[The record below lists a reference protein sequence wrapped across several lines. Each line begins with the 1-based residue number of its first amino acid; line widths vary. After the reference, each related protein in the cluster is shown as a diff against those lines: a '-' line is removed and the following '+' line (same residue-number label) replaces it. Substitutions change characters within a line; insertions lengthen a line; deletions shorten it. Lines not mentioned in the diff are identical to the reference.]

1 MKHNYMA
8 TAGDDKAGVGRLSM
22 PRVTPPKLDPRY
34 PHFPT
39 IVHALAFAAERR
51 PDAPGLAC
59 LDRELT
65 YRQYAQAVA
74 ALAAIFAERGA
85 AGARLAYLMRNSLE
99 MAIGLQ
105 AGMAARAQVAPLN
118 PNYTDREIAPLVADV
133 APHVIVCDAE
143 FAERAHRLAAP
154 TGAGIVVLGPGGITV
169 EQLLAE
175 PAKELP
181 LPQPDDLCAMFFTGG
196 TTGLPK
202 GADHRH
208 RNLMAFCYGVAALWP
223 MPLDAERILN
233 VAPLFHIWGFC
244 YTLVFPVY
252 LRAFMDLLPAYK
264 PAAVLEEFQKRRITT
279 FAGGPAAL
287 YMGLRANENFDTT
300 DFSSLRV
307 CLSGGAACPVELIR
321 FWEEKTGSVLLEGW
335 GMSEGAPIHQNPLNG
350 VRKVGSVGLAAA
362 GYDAEVVDLET
373 GTRVMPT
380 GERGEI
386 RVRGPQ
392 FTEGYHNRPEENA
405 RQIRDGWLYTGDI
418 GYYDDDG
425 YMFLVDR
432 KKEMIIVGGYNVY
445 PREIDELL
453 FKHPAILEAATVG
466 VPDSFS
472 GEAVKVFVVLKPGMS
487 LSADELLDYLKQN
500 LVKYKWPKYIAFVDA
515 LPRSGVGKIDK
526 RALKAAG

>member
-1 MKHNYMA
+1 
-8 TAGDDKAGVGRLSM
+8 M
-22 PRVTPPKLDPRY
+22 PRVTPPSRDPRY
-34 PHFPT
+34 PEYPT
-39 IVHALAFAAERR
+39 IVHALAYAAARR
-51 PDAPGLAC
+51 ADAQALAC

-65 YRQYAQAVA
+65 YGQYAQAVA
-74 ALAAIFAERGA
+74 ALAQTFAALGVAGERI
-85 AGARLAYLMRNSLE
+85 AYLMRNSLE
-99 MAIGLQ
+99 MAVGLH

-118 PNYTDREIAPLVADV
+118 PTYTDREIEPLVRDV
-133 APHVIVCDAE
+133 DPRLIVCDAE
-143 FAERAHRLAAP
+143 FADRAKTLAQL
-154 TGAGIVVLGPGGITV
+154 AGQPIVIVLGPGGVTV
-169 EQLLAE
+169 EQLLSA
-175 PAKELP
+175 PATALP
-181 LPQPDDLCAMFFTGG
+181 LPEPDDLCALFFTGG

-202 GADHRH
+202 GAEHRH
-208 RNLMAFCYGVAALWP
+208 SNLMAFCYGVAAIWP
-223 MPLDAERILN
+223 LPLDAERILN

-244 YTLVFPVY
+244 YTLIFPVY
-252 LRAFMDLLPAYK
+252 LRAFMDLLPTYK

-287 YMGLRANENFDTT
+287 YMGLRANENFATT
-300 DFSSLRV
+300 DFASLRV

-321 FWEEKTGSVLLEGW
+321 FWESATGSVLLEGW
-335 GMSEGAPIHQNPLNG
+335 GMSEGAPIHQNPLHG
-350 VRKVGSVGLAAA
+350 LRKIGSVGIAAA
-362 GYDAEVVDLET
+362 GYEAEVVDLET
-373 GTRVMPT
+373 GTQVMPT

-392 FTEGYHNRPEENA
+392 FTKGYRNRPEENA

-418 GYYDDDG
+418 GYYDEDG

-472 GEAVKVFVVLKPGMS
+472 GEAVKVFVVRKPNAT
-487 LSADELLDYLKQN
+487 LTADELLAYCKQN
-500 LVKYKWPKYIAFVDA
+500 LVKYKWPKHIAFLDA

-526 RALKAAG
+526 RALKVRPESTPS

>member
-1 MKHNYMA
+1 
-8 TAGDDKAGVGRLSM
+8 M
-22 PRVTPPKLDPRY
+22 PPVTLHRDPRY
-34 PHFPT
+34 PDFPT
-39 IVHALAFAAERR
+39 IVHALADAAATRG
-51 PDAPGLAC
+51 DAPAFAC
-59 LDRELT
+59 LDREIT
-65 YRQYAQAVA
+65 YAQYAQAVA
-74 ALAAIFAERGA
+74 ALARRLAEVGI
-85 AGARLAYLMRNSLE
+85 AGERIAYLMRNSLD
-99 MAIGLQ
+99 MAVALY

-118 PNYTDREIAPLVADV
+118 PTYTDREIEPLVRDV
-133 APHVIVCDAE
+133 DPRLIICDTE
-143 FAERAHRLAAP
+143 FAERARRLAQLSG
-154 TGAGIVVLGPGGITV
+154 GAAVIVVGPSGVTL
-169 EQLLAE
+169 EELLAE
-175 PAKELP
+175 PAMPLP
-181 LPQPDDLCAMFFTGG
+181 LPEPDDLCALFFTGG

-223 MPLDAERILN
+223 LPRDDEHILN

-244 YTLVFPVY
+244 YTLIFPVY
-252 LRAFMDLLPAYK
+252 LRAFTVLLPAYK

-279 FAGGPAAL
+279 FAGGPSAL
-287 YMGLRANENFDTT
+287 YMGLRANENFAAT

-321 FWEEKTGSVLLEGW
+321 FWEGATGSVLLEGW
-335 GMSEGAPIHQNPLNG
+335 GMSEGAPIHQNPLHG
-350 VRKVGSVGLAAA
+350 TRKIGSVGVAAA
-362 GYDAEVVDLET
+362 GYEAEVVDLET
-373 GTRVMPT
+373 GTRVMPV

-392 FTEGYHNRPEENA
+392 FTSGYRNRPEENA

-418 GYYDDDG
+418 GYYDEDG

-453 FKHPAILEAATVG
+453 FKHPAILEAAAVG

-472 GEAVKVFVVLKPGMS
+472 GEAVKVFVVRKAGAN
-487 LSADELLDYLKQN
+487 LSAEELLDYCKQN
-500 LVKYKWPKYIAFVDA
+500 LVKYKWPKHIAFLDA

-526 RALKAAG
+526 RALKATAAGTPS

>member
-1 MKHNYMA
+1 
-8 TAGDDKAGVGRLSM
+8 
-22 PRVTPPKLDPRY
+22 
-34 PHFPT
+34 
-39 IVHALAFAAERR
+39 
-51 PDAPGLAC
+51 
-59 LDRELT
+59 
-65 YRQYAQAVA
+65 
-74 ALAAIFAERGA
+74 
-85 AGARLAYLMRNSLE
+85 MRNSLE
-99 MAIGLQ
+99 MAVGIY

-118 PNYTDREIAPLVADV
+118 PNYTDREIEPLVADV
-133 APHVIVCDAE
+133 APHLIVCDAE

-154 TGAGIVVLGPGGITV
+154 TAEIVVLGPGGITV
-169 EQLLAE
+169 EQLLAA
-175 PAKELP
+175 PVKELP

-196 TTGLPK
+196 TTGVPK

-208 RNLMAFCYGVAALWP
+208 RNLMAYCYGIAALWP

-287 YMGLRANENFDTT
+287 YMGLRANENFATT

-321 FWEEKTGSVLLEGW
+321 VWEEKTGSVLLEGW

-362 GYDAEVVDLET
+362 GYEAEVVDLET
-373 GTRVMPT
+373 GNQIMPT

-392 FTEGYHNRPEENA
+392 FTDGYHNRPEENA

-418 GYYDDDG
+418 GYYDEDG

-472 GEAVKVFVVLKPGMS
+472 GEAVKVFVVLKPGAS
-487 LSADELLDYLKQN
+487 TCGRRIARLSQAEPRQ
-500 LVKYKWPKYIAFVDA
+500 IQMAQTHRFRRCAAA
-515 LPRSGVGKIDK
+515 LRRRQDRQARAKGRGMTAGTGFLIEGAINARASESAVRRVSVLPQSGLCASDPISP
-526 RALKAAG
+526 